1 MPPKKSTGGGKK
13 KSTAYHRHMKET
25 LAKLKTEKPNME
37 HKERFKQA
45 AHAWATVPGGKDGRA
60 AAMFDRHRP

>member
-1 MPPKKSTGGGKK
+1 MAEAKSTGGGKK

-45 AHAWATVPGGKDGRA
+45 AHAWATSKENPKNKA
-60 AAMFDRHRP
+60 SA